1 MPGHPPLDKVAASRR
16 RLTHVYFN
24 LFYLAQTLIIREIQ
38 ILVLLLIA
46 IAAVGIVAKR
56 LSIPP
61 AILLVLSGVALAL
74 IPGLPA
80 VRLPP
85 ELVLLLVLPPLIY
98 SAAVAMSW
106 REFRFSLRPISLL
119 AVGCV
124 VFTTVAAAAATH
136 WLLGLSWPVGFV
148 LGAIVSPPDAVAPLS
163 IARRMQLPRRILV
176 ILEGEGLAN
185 DATALILYRFAIVA
199 VSAGAFSFGKAAGTF
214 AVIIAGE
221 LLWGIAVGWLMLRL
235 RRWVADAQIEIVL
248 SILTP
253 YLAYWPPQHMGGS
266 GVLATVVAGL
276 YVSWNGL
283 SMISAATRL
292 QGIFFWDVL
301 VYLIEGIVFLMTGLQ
316 ARTLLMGLSS
326 YSWSALADSAAV
338 VSVVVILAR
347 FVWIYPA
354 TYLPRWLI
362 PAIARK
368 DPAPPWQWPF
378 VLGFTG
384 VRGIVSLA
392 AALAIPLAMD
402 DGRPFPDRN
411 LILFLTFSII
421 LVTLVGQGL
430 MLPGL
435 IRALGLDNAGAR
447 ELHADRTE
455 ERLARRHAIEAALTR
470 LDALAMERGLTDSV
484 VRPLRAEYRER
495 LSHFEHTP
503 QRAENHQPAASPDE
517 IELLLI
523 AAERERINELYR
535 QGTLRDEAR
544 RRLEREFDLR
554 EANITNHQHAL

>member
-1 MPGHPPLDKVAASRR
+1 
-16 RLTHVYFN
+16 
-24 LFYLAQTLIIREIQ
+24 LAHEHDTPFLPAQKLITRDIQ

-46 IAAVGIVAKR
+46 IAAVGVVAKR
-56 LSIPP
+56 ANLPP
-61 AILLVLSGVALAL
+61 AILLVLTGVVLAL

-80 VRLPP
+80 VRLAP

-98 SAAVAMSW
+98 SSAFAMSW
-106 REFRFSLRPISLL
+106 REFRFNLRPIALL
-119 AVGCV
+119 AIGCV

-163 IARRMQLPRRILV
+163 IARRMQLPKRILV

-199 VSAGAFSFGKAAGTF
+199 VSAGAFSLEKAAGEF
-214 AVIIAGE
+214 AVILGGE
-221 LLWGIAVGWLMLRL
+221 LLWGIAVGWLMLHL

-253 YLAYWPPQHMGGS
+253 YVAYWPPAHLGGS
-266 GVLATVVAGL
+266 GVLATVVTGL
-276 YVSWNGL
+276 YVSWNGFTF
-283 SMISAATRL
+283 ISAATRL

-316 ARTLLMGLSS
+316 ARTLITGLGT
-326 YSWSALADSAAV
+326 YSLSVLVGSAAV
-338 VSVVVILAR
+338 VSAVVIVAR
-347 FVWIYPA
+347 FVWIFPA

-368 DPAPPWQWPF
+368 DPSPPWTWPF

-392 AALAIPLAMD
+392 AALAIPFVLD
-402 DGRPFPDRN
+402 NGEPFPDRD
-411 LILFLTFSII
+411 LILFLTFSVI

-430 MLPGL
+430 MLPAV
-435 IRALGLDNAGAR
+435 IRVLGLAHAGKR
-447 ELHADRTE
+447 ELQTDRRE
-455 ERLARRHAIEAALTR
+455 ELLARRLAIEAAIER
-470 LDALAMERGLTDSV
+470 LEQLGAERGLPDDV
-484 VRPLRAEYRER
+484 VRRLRTALHER
-495 LSHFEHTP
+495 LRHFEHGTE
-503 QRAENHQPAASPDE
+503 REVNHQAPPDE
-517 IELLLI
+517 IALLLI
-523 AAERERINELYR
+523 AAERARINELYR
-535 QGTLRDEAR
+535 QGTLKDEAR
-544 RRLEREFDLR
+544 RRLERELDLR
-554 EANITNHQHAL
+554 EANLASHQHEE

>member
-1 MPGHPPLDKVAASRR
+1 
-16 RLTHVYFN
+16 
-24 LFYLAQTLIIREIQ
+24 LIVREIE

-46 IAAVGIVAKR
+46 IAAVGVLAKR
-56 LSIPP
+56 SKIPP
-61 AILLVLSGVALAL
+61 AILLVLTGVVLAL

-80 VRLPP
+80 VRLAP

-98 SAAVAMSW
+98 SSAVAMSW
-106 REFRFSLRPISLL
+106 REFRFNLRPISLL
-119 AVGCV
+119 AIGCV

-185 DATALILYRFAIVA
+185 DATALILYRFAVVA
-199 VSAGAFSFGKAAGTF
+199 VSTGAFSFGTAAGTF

-253 YLAYWPPQHMGGS
+253 YVAYWPPEHLGGS

-316 ARTLLMGLSS
+316 ARTLIMGLGN
-326 YSWSALADSAAV
+326 YSLAALAVSAAV

-362 PAIARK
+362 PVIARK
-368 DPAPPWQWPF
+368 DPSPPWQWPF
-378 VLGFTG
+378 VIGFTG

-392 AALAIPLAMD
+392 AALAIPLTTYS
-402 DGRPFPDRN
+402 GRPFPNRD
-411 LILFLTFSII
+411 LILFLTFSVI

-430 MLPGL
+430 ILPAV
-435 IRALGLDNAGAR
+435 IRVLGLANAGER
-447 ELHADRTE
+447 ELQGDRTE
-455 ERLARRHAIEAALTR
+455 ELLARRHAIEAAIER
-470 LDALAMERGLTDSV
+470 LDQLAVERELPDDL
-484 VRPLRAEYRER
+484 VRPLRAEHRNR
-495 LSHFEHTP
+495 LRHFEHAP
-503 QRAENHQPAASPDE
+503 QRGENFQQPTAPPDE

-523 AAERERINELYR
+523 AVERGRINELYR
-535 QGTLRDEAR
+535 QGALNDEAR

-554 EANITNHQHAL
+554 EASLAGHQHED

>member
-1 MPGHPPLDKVAASRR
+1 MSIGARVFQPVFPGQ
-16 RLTHVYFN
+16 N
-24 LFYLAQTLIIREIQ
+24 LIIREIE
-38 ILVLLLIA
+38 ILLFLLIA
-46 IAAVGIVAKR
+46 IAAVGVVAKR
-56 LSIPP
+56 SNIPP
-61 AILLVLSGVALAL
+61 AILLVLTGVVLAL
-74 IPGLPA
+74 VPGLPA
-80 VRLPP
+80 VRLAP

-98 SAAVAMSW
+98 SSAVAMSW
-106 REFRFSLRPISLL
+106 REFRFNLRPISLL
-119 AVGCV
+119 AIGCV

-148 LGAIVSPPDAVAPLS
+148 LGAIVSPPDAVAPLA
-163 IARRMQLPRRILV
+163 IARRMQLPKRILV

-199 VSAGAFSFGKAAGTF
+199 VSAGAFSFGRAAGEF

-235 RRWVADAQIEIVL
+235 RRWVAEAQIEIVL

-253 YLAYWPPQHMGGS
+253 YVAYWPPQHLGGS

-301 VYLIEGIVFLMTGLQ
+301 VYLIEGMVFLMTGLQ
-316 ARTLLMGLSS
+316 ARTSIMALGTYSLSV
-326 YSWSALADSAAV
+326 LAGSAAV

-347 FVWIYPA
+347 FVWIFPA
-354 TYLPRWLI
+354 TYLPRWLF

-368 DPAPPWQWPF
+368 DPSPPWQWPF
-378 VLGFTG
+378 MLGFTG

-392 AALAIPLAMD
+392 AALAIPFTMD
-402 DGRPFPDRN
+402 NGRPFPDRD
-411 LILFLTFSII
+411 LILFLTFSVI

-430 MLPGL
+430 MLPAV
-435 IRALGLDNAGAR
+435 IRVLGLANAGQR
-447 ELHADRTE
+447 ELQTGRTE
-455 ERLARRHAIEAALTR
+455 ELLARRHAIEAAIERLERLAAERALPDDVVQRLRTR
-470 LDALAMERGLTDSV
+470 H
-484 VRPLRAEYRER
+484 RER
-495 LSHFEHTP
+495 LRHFEHAP
-503 QRAENHQPAASPDE
+503 EREESRQDLIASPDE

-544 RRLEREFDLR
+544 RRLERELDLR
-554 EANITNHQHAL
+554 EANLASHQHEE